1 MFRSVERETR
11 RAVGYP
17 HRWLLN
23 GSPFSVARTMLFYW
37 HSTWR
42 RDNRCCSLSTVCVRH
57 FINFVLLYLK
67 VFCEDVGA
75 ADFIYSE
82 RNFADSEQW
91 EPAYIPTWCYIC
103 EYIDLE
109 LMFALPRVLNLEI
122 RSGLV
127 SRYHCRLVI
136 LEVSGSNLGRN
147 AAYPSADF
155 CVVLPPPLNQV
166 PGKKAD

>member
-1 MFRSVERETR
+1 VLRETR

-23 GSPFSVARTMLFYW
+23 GSPFSVARTIVFYW

-42 RDNRCCSLSTVCVRH
+42 RDNHCCSLSTVCVRH
-57 FINFVLLYLK
+57 FINFVLLCLN

-75 ADFIYSE
+75 ADFVYSE
-82 RNFADSEQW
+82 RNFAGSEQW

-109 LMFALPRVLNLEI
+109 LMFALPRVLRNTE
-122 RSGLV
+122 RV
-127 SRYHCRLVI
+127 SVAVPFYACI
-136 LEVSGSNLGRN
+136 LEVSVWNLSRN
-147 AAYPSADF
+147 AAYPSAEF
-155 CVVLPPPLNQV
+155 CVVLPPPL
-166 PGKKAD
+166 K